1 MIMLQDKMK
10 QAARL
15 FMTVLMFP
23 MASAFAVV
31 PSSRE
36 NSVMK
41 PASQVIGAQI
51 PGKVFPGALAKGT
64 PETFRLVVSLTKQR
78 AYLMAGSQIAIDTPI
93 SSGRR
98 HGWTP
103 TGEFTI
109 LEKDK
114 DHYSSL
120 YGEFIDRVGHTIR
133 SGVSSRIES
142 APSGTHFRG
151 APMRYFMRI
160 TPEGVGLHA
169 GILPGYPASHG
180 CIRLPIDMAEIIYR
194 YVSLQTPVSVVE

>member
-1 MIMLQDKMK
+1 MCQDMMT

-15 FMTVLMFP
+15 FMTVWMIAP
-23 MASAFAVV
+23 ACAFAVA

-36 NSVMK
+36 NNVMK
-41 PASQVIGAQI
+41 PASQLIGSQN
-51 PGKVFPGALAKGT
+51 PGKVFPDALEKGT
-64 PETFRLVVSLTKQR
+64 PETFRLVVSISKQR
-78 AYLMAGSQIAIDTPI
+78 AYLMAGSKIAIDTPI

-109 LEKDK
+109 IEKDPN
-114 DHYSSL
+114 HYSSL
-120 YGEFIDRVGHTIR
+120 YGEFIDSLGHTVR

-142 APSGTHFRG
+142 APSSTQFRG

-160 TPEGVGLHA
+160 TPQGVGLHA